1 MNISRPE
8 KLKMETADM
17 TAANIERIAGLFPNV
32 ITEIE
37 DENGNVR
44 KGIDFDLLRQE
55 LSGDYAEGREER
67 YDFTW
72 VGKKQ
77 AIIES
82 NRPIQKTLRP
92 CIEESKDWED
102 TENVYIEGDN
112 LDALKLL
119 QESYLNKVKMIY
131 IDPPYNT
138 GKDFIYNDNF
148 VMDSDEYDEETG
160 AMDEYGNR
168 RIKNGKDRGR
178 YHSDWCSMLYPRL
191 KLAHNLLSEDGVIV
205 IHIDEHECVNL
216 EKILCEI
223 FGEDNNLGIVIWD
236 KRNPKGD
243 STGIAYQ
250 HEYISYYCKNKEIFS
265 DKHTFK
271 RPKEN
276 AKKMLEKVN
285 QLIQGEGLVNE
296 NVRSKYKE
304 WLRQQEFSAGEKAY
318 NLIDEN
324 GKIYR
329 PVSMAWPNK
338 NTAPD
343 EYFIPLIHPLTKRK
357 CPVPERGWR
366 NPPKTMNELLN
377 KGLIL
382 FGRDESTQPT
392 RKYLL
397 EENMYENV
405 SSLLYYGGSDDAL
418 ISGLGLV
425 FDTPKVVA
433 VSKKIITP
441 ICKDNEIIL
450 DFFAGSCTTAHAVMQ
465 LNAEDDGNRK
475 FIMVQLPEPC
485 DEKSEAYKA
494 GFKNISEIGKERI
507 CRAGEQIK
515 KEIEEGNKQAK
526 LGEKPKSVPDIGFRV
541 FKIDETNMKDVYY
554 SAAEH
559 SQETIEGLVDN
570 VKEDRTDLDLLYQ
583 VLINWGLPLDLK
595 HEMEEIDGFTIHI
608 VDTDALIACF
618 EPNIP
623 ESVMRKIAERKPL
636 RAVFRDGS
644 FRDSPSKLNIE
655 GIFKTIAPDTTLRVI

>member
-1 MNISRPE
+1 MSISRPE

-37 DENGNVR
+37 DEDGNVR
-44 KGIDFDLLRQE
+44 RGIDFDLLRQE
-55 LSGDYAEGREER
+55 LSGDYVEGREER

-72 VGKKQ
+72 VGKRQ
-77 AIIES
+77 AIIEA

-138 GKDFIYNDNF
+138 GNDFIYNDNF

-160 AMDEYGNR
+160 AVDEYGNR
-168 RIKNGKDRGR
+168 RFKNNKERGR

-191 KLAHNLLSEDGVIV
+191 KLAHNLLREDGVIFV
-205 IHIDEHECVNL
+205 SIDDNEVHNL
-216 EKILCEI
+216 RKMMDEI
-223 FGEDNNLGIVIWD
+223 FGENCTELYVWD
-236 KRNPKGD
+236 VREEGNMPK
-243 STGIAYQ
+243 TARHTVRKE
-250 HEYISYYCKNKEIFS
+250 HEYILTGIKNKDLVNYNKYSEYKYIDNEEWGNADNDPRGDWMSGNISRNQIKSTTGDKYFEIKTPGGSSYKRNWKITEDEYHELLKDNRLYFGKEGNGVPRIKVFKNEPVESIQSSIFS
-265 DKHTFK
+265 DLQSSQTARSQINGLIGKVEFDH
-271 RPKEN
+271 PK
-276 AKKMLEKVN
+276 
-285 QLIQGEGLVNE
+285 
-296 NVRSKYKE
+296 
-304 WLRQQEFSAGEKAY
+304 
-318 NLIDEN
+318 
-324 GKIYR
+324 
-329 PVSMAWPNK
+329 PVSLINRLATICTNK
-338 NTAPD
+338 
-343 EYFIPLIHPLTKRK
+343 
-357 CPVPERGWR
+357 
-366 NPPKTMNELLN
+366 
-377 KGLIL
+377 
-382 FGRDESTQPT
+382 
-392 RKYLL
+392 
-397 EENMYENV
+397 
-405 SSLLYYGGSDDAL
+405 DD
-418 ISGLGLV
+418 
-425 FDTPKVVA
+425 
-433 VSKKIITP
+433 
-441 ICKDNEIIL
+441 IIL
-450 DFFAGSCTTAHAVMQ
+450 DFFAGSSTTAHAVMQ
-465 LNAEDDGNRK
+465 LNAEDGGNRK

-485 DEKSEAYKA
+485 DEKNEAYKA

-507 CRAGEQIK
+507 RRAGEQIR
-515 KEIEEGNKQAK
+515 KEIEEENRQTK
-526 LGEKPKSVPDIGFRV
+526 LGEEPKSVPDIGFRV
-541 FKIDETNMKDVYY
+541 FKIGDTNMKDVYY
-554 SAAEH
+554 SAAEY

-623 ESVMRKIAERKPL
+623 ESVMRKIAEKKPL

-655 GIFKTIAPDTTLRVI
+655 GIFKTIAPDTKLRVI